1 MTAAQF
7 EDLRTDE
14 AAEVLA
20 WRFDAL
26 CRSGFDLDAAA
37 VLAANVEVDLHQA
50 IELVGRGCPPA
61 LAAGI
66 FILPSPTWYSG
77 GPFPPWGQPAGGLR

>member
-7 EDLRTDE
+7 EDLRIDE

-20 WRFDAL
+20 WRFDVL

-37 VLAANVEVDLHQA
+37 VLAANVEVDLHEA
-50 IELVGRGCPPA
+50 IELVGRGCPPE
-61 LAAGI
+61 LAAR
-66 FILPSPTWYSG
+66 ILV
-77 GPFPPWGQPAGGLR
+77 